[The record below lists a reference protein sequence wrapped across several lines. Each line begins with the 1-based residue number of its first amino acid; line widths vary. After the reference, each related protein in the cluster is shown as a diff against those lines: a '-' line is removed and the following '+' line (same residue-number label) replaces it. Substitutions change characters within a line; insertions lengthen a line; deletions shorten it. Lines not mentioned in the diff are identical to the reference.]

1 MSAIRVLGIS
11 LVALV
16 FLGGCQSTPT
26 VTRSGDI
33 KDIIIGDTLSSTT
46 VAANPG
52 DEVRW
57 VNKRTAPVRIIFLDT
72 ISDDQ
77 LSCKNNFGGLLSPST
92 TAKLDT
98 NETAS
103 VCFRDPGYFRYTVRM
118 ESAGMAGEGNA
129 SGVVKIGGQASQS
142 MGETSAPC
150 NTARSSEQAGN
161 RTDGYPT
168 DQKSGPLSPTP

>member
-1 MSAIRVLGIS
+1 MLEAERSSQATTRKECMAMSAIRFLGIS

-33 KDIIIGDTLSSTT
+33 KDIIIGDTLSSTA

-92 TAKLDT
+92 TA
-98 NETAS
+98 
-103 VCFRDPGYFRYTVRM
+103 
-118 ESAGMAGEGNA
+118 
-129 SGVVKIGGQASQS
+129 
-142 MGETSAPC
+142 
-150 NTARSSEQAGN
+150 
-161 RTDGYPT
+161 
-168 DQKSGPLSPTP
+168 